1 MTLADRPMSQ
11 DPLRQPPGTRRP
23 ARKSSPPAPRRSST
37 VGPGTIVADK
47 YRVIRVIASGGQ
59 GMVVQ
64 AIHLRLNQS
73 VAIKFPHFSS
83 DSLEDRANRLFR
95 EARAAFRLRG
105 EHIARVIDAD
115 TDGQA
120 PFIVMEYL
128 EGTDLKQLIASRG
141 PLPCDEAIGL
151 VLQACE
157 ALAEAHEEGI
167 VHRDL
172 KPSNLFLT
180 QRPDGTPL
188 LKVLDFGL
196 SKTTLLEDGTRD
208 HSELA
213 EPVRMLGSPRYMSPE
228 QVRDARHT
236 DARTDV
242 WALGAI
248 LQELLTATPVFRART
263 RTDVLAMVLTKSPSP
278 LTLLRPEVPAEIE
291 HAVLRCL
298 QKNPEHRFRNV
309 RELAE
314 CLAPFAPSWAAI
326 SLERLRQRP
335 VTRRSERVT
344 VPPPAVREGTAKTRV
359 ETRRRMRGFA
369 AWWTGGAASIP
380 LRMALGTALLA
391 GMTGTVLVSLAARHS
406 PSPMFVRAPKP
417 APPAS
422 QWIIEPTA
430 SRPSEARNRKVTTE
444 APMPIVTA
452 SARSNWLALR
462 AAPKLSSRPLRRAR
476 SAEKRTVA
484 EHESVAPLGG
494 SRPAP
499 PHRER
504 ARPASSSTEG
514 SGTSGIDS
522 PLDGRK

>member
-1 MTLADRPMSQ
+1 M
-11 DPLRQPPGTRRP
+11 
-23 ARKSSPPAPRRSST
+23 
-37 VGPGTIVADK
+37 
-47 YRVIRVIASGGQ
+47 
-59 GMVVQ
+59 
-64 AIHLRLNQS
+64 NQS

-120 PFIVMEYL
+120 PYIVMEYL
-128 EGTDLKQLIASRG
+128 EGTDLEQLITSRG

-196 SKTTLLEDGTRD
+196 SKTTILEDGTLD

-278 LTLLRPEVPAEIE
+278 LTLLRPEVPTEIE

-335 VTRRSERVT
+335 VSGRSERVT
-344 VPPPAVREGTAKTRV
+344 LPPPAVREGTARTRV
-359 ETRRRMRGFA
+359 LAPSRMRRLA
-369 AWWTGGAASIP
+369 VWWTGGAASIP
-380 LRMALGTALLA
+380 TRMALGTALLA
-391 GMTGTVLVSLAARHS
+391 GMTGTVLVSLTTRHS
-406 PSPMFVRAPKP
+406 PSPMFVTAPKP
-417 APPAS
+417 APAS
-422 QWIIEPTA
+422 SQSIIEPTA
-430 SRPSEARNRKVTTE
+430 SRPSEARSRNISTE
-444 APMPIVTA
+444 APIPMVTA
-452 SARSNWLALR
+452 AARSNWR
-462 AAPKLSSRPLRRAR
+462 PCGRRRSSRRAR
-476 SAEKRTVA
+476 CDGPDRRKSERWRSTNRWRRWAGRDQRRSIETVLVRPR
-484 EHESVAPLGG
+484 HRPRVAPRAQSTRLSTGENKRWVPFLARG
-494 SRPAP
+494 ARSGRGARPRNVGSSARPLASAPPSSPHRRERSRP
-499 PHRER
+499 
-504 ARPASSSTEG
+504 RP
-514 SGTSGIDS
+514 SGPSPRPSTSGVR
-522 PLDGRK
+522 PR